1 MKASTRTPSTVSRA
15 LTTVGKDL
23 GTWRKLRS
31 LTVAE
36 VAERAGVTSL
46 TVVRLENGHGS
57 TLETLLRVT
66 RALGVLELFTHAVDP
81 YESDVGR
88 LRADEVLPQRIRR
101 RST

>member
-1 MKASTRTPSTVSRA
+1 MKAATRTPVPVLRA
-15 LTTVGKDL
+15 LTTIGGDL
-23 GTWRKLRS
+23 ATWRKLRS

-36 VAERAGVTSL
+36 VADRAGVTPL
-46 TVVRLENGHGS
+46 TVARLENGHGS

-66 RALGVLELFTHAVDP
+66 RALGVLELLTHAVDP

-88 LRADEVLPQRIRR
+88 LRADEALPQRIRR